1 MGCFPF
7 ANYHFQMGVTVMG
20 FVEHFGPWLQNG
32 ALPHP
37 FLPQIKNQIDFLAF
51 LDFST
56 LCNLTYLLQI
66 IAFLADI
73 PIVQLK
79 RDYKVVPQGSSVK
92 LTCPILGLGRSPL
105 ITWSKGGE
113 TITDYAWTRFSLDK
127 KSLKISQAEYDDTG
141 IYICKGTNGYGSNEV
156 RIDLFVIGECLLSM
170 S

>member
-1 MGCFPF
+1 M
-7 ANYHFQMGVTVMG
+7 
-20 FVEHFGPWLQNG
+20 
-32 ALPHP
+32 
-37 FLPQIKNQIDFLAF
+37 
-51 LDFST
+51 
-56 LCNLTYLLQI
+56 
-66 IAFLADI
+66 
-73 PIVQLK
+73 QLK

-156 RIDLFVIGECLLSM
+156 RFDLFVIGECLYTYSTLIILITM
-170 S
+170 R